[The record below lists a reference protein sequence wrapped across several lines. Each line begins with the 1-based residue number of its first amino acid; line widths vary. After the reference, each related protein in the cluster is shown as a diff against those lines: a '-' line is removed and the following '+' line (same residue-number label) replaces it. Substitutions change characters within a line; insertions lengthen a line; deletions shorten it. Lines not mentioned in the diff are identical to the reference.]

1 MLPQLAGRAGGALLA
16 ASRLPFSPFFPQLI
30 EDKKVLSER
39 CEAVVAELKQA
50 DQKYSKK
57 ISQMQEQHEL
67 VR

>member
-1 MLPQLAGRAGGALLA
+1 M
-16 ASRLPFSPFFPQLI
+16 
-30 EDKKVLSER
+30 LSER